1 MSGSVFFSSV
11 RARLLLLVLLAVL
24 PAFGMLLYDIRSI
37 TTLTIIALFVL
48 AIAWFGGDYF
58 LLRKIR
64 VLTDT
69 ARRLARGEHTR
80 TGIADTPGEIGLLAR
95 TFDDMANAVEART
108 DEIRRA
114 TDALSESEAKLRTVS
129 ESVRDAILMINNR
142 GQITF
147 WNRAAETMFG
157 YRREEA
163 LGKDMAEL
171 VVPARLR
178 EAHNKGLEAFQRAG
192 EGPAI
197 GKLLELPA
205 RRRDGSEFIAEQSIS
220 AVKLEDKW
228 HAVGIVRDITARK
241 QAEEAFRKT
250 HELLENVFALTH
262 ILIAYLDADF
272 NFIRVNRAYAEADGR
287 PPEFFIG
294 KNRFALYPDAETE
307 AIFRRVVETGEPY
320 TVYARP
326 FTYAEHP
333 ERGVTYWDWTLRPV
347 RDTDGKISGLVF
359 CLIHVTDRVR
369 AQEQVQFLA
378 CHDELTGL
386 PNRALL
392 LDRVNQ
398 AVIEARRH
406 GRQVAV
412 ICLDIDRFKFVNEAH
427 GYVTGDAVLKAAAA
441 RLSAC
446 VRPGDTVAR
455 LEGDEFAVA
464 LSDLAHPDDIGK
476 VVQKIMRCADQPLS
490 AGDNRLFVTLSVGI
504 TLFPL
509 DGDEPETL
517 LRNAAVA
524 MHQAKQ
530 RGGNSHQY
538 YSAQMAAMAAEHLTL
553 ESGLHRALERREFV
567 LHYQPQVSLY
577 TGRVTGVE
585 ALIRWRHPEKGM
597 ISPAK
602 FIPLAE
608 ETGLIVLIGEWVLQ
622 TACAQMRTWREAGL
636 PPLRVAVNLSAQHFK
651 QPGLDET
658 VRRILQETGTDPH
671 RLDIEL
677 TESTLAQNPDV
688 VAGILNKLEQLGV
701 QISVDDFGT
710 GYSSLSYLKRF
721 PVDVLKIDQS
731 FVRNIVTDPDD
742 AALVMAIIG
751 MAHALRIQ
759 TLAEGVETE
768 AQLDFL
774 RKHRCDAMQGYYF
787 SKPLPAEDI
796 AALLKENRRLTA
808 AKA

>member
-1 MSGSVFFSSV
+1 M
-11 RARLLLLVLLAVL
+11 
-24 PAFGMLLYDIRSI
+24 
-37 TTLTIIALFVL
+37 
-48 AIAWFGGDYF
+48 
-58 LLRKIR
+58 
-64 VLTDT
+64 
-69 ARRLARGEHTR
+69 H
-80 TGIADTPGEIGLLAR
+80 
-95 TFDDMANAVEART
+95 
-108 DEIRRA
+108 
-114 TDALSESEAKLRTVS
+114 
-129 ESVRDAILMINNR
+129 
-142 GQITF
+142 
-147 WNRAAETMFG
+147 
-157 YRREEA
+157 
-163 LGKDMAEL
+163 
-171 VVPARLR
+171 
-178 EAHNKGLEAFQRAG
+178 
-192 EGPAI
+192 
-197 GKLLELPA
+197 
-205 RRRDGSEFIAEQSIS
+205 
-220 AVKLEDKW
+220 
-228 HAVGIVRDITARK
+228 
-241 QAEEAFRKT
+241 
-250 HELLENVFALTH
+250 
-262 ILIAYLDADF
+262 
-272 NFIRVNRAYAEADGR
+272 
-287 PPEFFIG
+287 
-294 KNRFALYPDAETE
+294 
-307 AIFRRVVETGEPY
+307 
-320 TVYARP
+320 
-326 FTYAEHP
+326 
-333 ERGVTYWDWTLRPV
+333 
-347 RDTDGKISGLVF
+347 
-359 CLIHVTDRVR
+359 
-369 AQEQVQFLA
+369 
-378 CHDELTGL
+378 
-386 PNRALL
+386 
-392 LDRVNQ
+392 
-398 AVIEARRH
+398 
-406 GRQVAV
+406 
-412 ICLDIDRFKFVNEAH
+412 
-427 GYVTGDAVLKAAAA
+427 
-441 RLSAC
+441 
-446 VRPGDTVAR
+446 
-455 LEGDEFAVA
+455 
-464 LSDLAHPDDIGK
+464 
-476 VVQKIMRCADQPLS
+476 CADQPLS

-658 VRRILQETGTDPH
+658 VRRILQETGADPR

-731 FVRNIVTDPDD
+731 FVRDIVTDPDD